1 MDEKNNKGGK
11 WWLWFVIPIATL
23 TTWKLFRNT
32 ARGAN
37 RLTEDLTDS
46 ESQAVKFYG
55 YFGVKIIAG
64 VPVSTPVLLDAT
76 KLLIGWLAR
85 NINDWAVVQSSF
97 SRLCGGNYTLIQA
110 ASNSLNT
117 SDFNAFVT
125 LITEAQREPRIFC
138 GASPAVTLWN
148 ANRYGGV
155 AAEQFAPNA
164 YVGRCIREDDMYYYY
179 MSWRDGVTYQ
189 APKDNFILK

>member
-1 MDEKNNKGGK
+1 MEDSGNKGGK

-37 RLTEDLTDS
+37 RVTENMSDS
-46 ESQAVKFYG
+46 EAQAAKFFA

-64 VPVSTPVLLDAT
+64 VAASTPVLFDNT
-76 KLLIGWLAR
+76 KRLIGWLAR
-85 NINDWAVVQSSF
+85 NINDWAVVQSAF
-97 SRLCGGNYTLIQA
+97 TRLCGGNYTIIQA

-117 SDFNAFVT
+117 ADFTGFIT
-125 LITEAQREPRIFC
+125 LITEAQRLPRIFC

-148 ANRYGGV
+148 ANRYGGE

-164 YVGRCIREDDMYYYY
+164 YVGRCTNEDDNYYYY
-179 MSWRDGVTYQ
+179 ISWLDGVTYQ
-189 APKDNFILK
+189 APKDKFIIR